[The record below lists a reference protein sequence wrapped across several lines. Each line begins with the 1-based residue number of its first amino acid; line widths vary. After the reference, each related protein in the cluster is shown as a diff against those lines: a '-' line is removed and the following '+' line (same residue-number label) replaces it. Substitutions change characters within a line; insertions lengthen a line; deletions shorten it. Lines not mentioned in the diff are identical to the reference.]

1 MNTIVLQEKTK
12 SKFVCE
18 FCEKS
23 FAREESIAVHM
34 CEPKRR
40 HHERNEPGVRIGL
53 QAYLKFYEHAQ
64 RSANK
69 TFDDFAK
76 SAYYRAFVKF
86 GRYCVEIG
94 AINPTQFMTWLLKN
108 NKKIDRWCSDQL
120 YTEYLIEYLKYEAV
134 EDALTRALL
143 ESIAWGNDIGHPERD
158 FLRHGNVNRIC
169 YLVSTGK
176 ISAWI
181 LYNCAAGQE
190 FLDRLPAE
198 QLPIIWSYIDA
209 DQWNDVFRGRPQDQ
223 QYVRDMLTQAGW

>member
-18 FCEKS
+18 FCEKA

-40 HHERNEPGVRIGL
+40 HQERNEPGVRIGL

-64 RSANK
+64 RSVNK

-86 GRYCVEIG
+86 GRYCVEIA

-120 YTEYLIEYLKYEAV
+120 YTEYLIEYLKYESV

-143 ESIAWGNDIGHPERD
+143 ESIAWGNDTEHPDRD
-158 FLRHGNVNRIC
+158 LLRHGNVNRIC

-181 LYNCAAGQE
+181 LYNCSAGQE

-198 QLPIIWSYIDA
+198 QLPMIWSYIDA
-209 DQWNDVFRGRPQDQ
+209 DQWNEVFRGRPQDQ